1 MSTSRIV
8 PIILSLFINGIFLS
22 FCKRYQILILRIDLT
37 VKYYDVDLFNSAKA
51 ISLVL
56 LTETTNAAKM

>member
-8 PIILSLFINGIFLS
+8 PIILSLFINGIFLF

-37 VKYYDVDLFNSAKA
+37 VRYYDVGLFNFAKA

-56 LTETTNAAKM
+56 LTATTNAAKM